1 MNTFSDVIEALTIA
15 GTADI
20 LDITESHARTLKARD
35 SIPPVYF
42 RRIVQSEAGLG
53 KGITFEVL
61 FRILES
67 TMERK
72 PKVAAQQAVA

>member
-1 MNTFSDVIEALTIA
+1 MNTFSDVIEALSIA
-15 GTADI
+15 GTADV

-42 RRIVQSEAGLG
+42 RRIVESEAGSA

-61 FRILES
+61 FGILER
-67 TMERK
+67 TLERK
-72 PKVAAQQAVA
+72 PKASVHQAVA